1 MPESSTSGSNKI
13 ENIHLTV
20 RCALQ
25 SFNDLNITCP
35 VEWKVAELKNHLF
48 KVCST
53 KPEPKRQRLIYA
65 GHCLKDTQTLR
76 EILDK
81 ASDGFEAGEEAG
93 PQVIHLVCASKE
105 PPQLSSGLRHRNAA
119 STTNN
124 SGTTATGI
132 NAAGQQGFSV
142 QNSQPLATSAFSQYQ
157 LPANATP
164 EQMAYYA
171 SYINYQQAVMAW
183 MQYNQFL
190 TSSVTPQIFASGA
203 PLLQAGPYNM
213 QFNLQAAGHGFNNP
227 MQPVNQNPQNMG
239 NNNNQVQNVAANEEE
254 HVNDIVGILYKSIRV
269 GFFLMVLFFYS
280 SFERFL
286 AVFLIICIL
295 WYVHRQRE
303 QNNLNAAARRVVQAP
318 QPPQQPRVEG
328 DDNNR
333 PEPNN
338 DEQQQ
343 QQNDNNNNEV
353 PVPQQPHPQVQS
365 SWNLFCSTV
374 SSFFMSLIPEPAT

>member
-1 MPESSTSGSNKI
+1 MAESSTCGSNKV
-13 ENIHLTV
+13 ENIQLTV

-25 SFNDLNITCP
+25 SFDDLNIACP
-35 VEWKVAELKNHLF
+35 VAWKVADLKNHLF
-48 KVCST
+48 QVCST

-65 GHCLKDTQTLR
+65 GHCLNDTQTLR
-76 EILDK
+76 EIVDK
-81 ASDGFEAGEEAG
+81 ASDGFEPGEEIG

-105 PPQLSSGLRHRNAA
+105 PPQMSSGLRQRNNA
-119 STTNN
+119 SVTNN
-124 SGTTATGI
+124 SGVNA

-142 QNSQPLATSAFSQYQ
+142 QNSQPLTTAAFAQYQ
-157 LPANATP
+157 LSANASP

-171 SYINYQQAVMAW
+171 SYMNYQQQVMAW
-183 MQYNQFL
+183 MQYNQLL
-190 TSSVTPQIFASGA
+190 TSAASPQIFAST

-227 MQPVNQNPQNMG
+227 MQPLNQNLQG
-239 NNNNQVQNVAANEEE
+239 NNNNQAQNVAANEEE
-254 HVNDIVGILYKSIRV
+254 HVNDILGILYKSIRV

-303 QNNLNAAARRVVQAP
+303 QNNLNAAARRVVQP
-318 QPPQQPRVEG
+318 PPPQQQPQIEA
-328 DDNNR
+328 DNNR

-338 DEQQQ
+338 DAQQ

-353 PVPQQPHPQVQS
+353 PAPQQPHPQLQS

-374 SSFFMSLIPEPAT
+374 SSFFLSLIPENPVPLDVRE